1 MRGSPI
7 PVSVSPR
14 GTGLPGQGPAFFPKK
29 AGRKKGPG
37 ECPRHPPKNGGSW
50 RRCAVR
56 TGQKPGAYRR
66 PFSRRFPYRR
76 CRAPGNTHRDYPA
89 NPESCC
95 AVPAWPAGPPSVPCL
110 RNTEP
115 VTEVGAPTA
124 TQRSGRRG
132 ERRPG
137 GGNELSRLRGSERSA
152 AWADDVGAHLCVRP
166 HVRGRQYGR
175 RPLSDTAYTLTH
187 KGATS

>member
-1 MRGSPI
+1 MPPPHVTFPPAGGRRPSLCCSSAQLHPALPPPPPGEGGPQGRMRGSPI

-37 ECPRHPPKNGGSW
+37 ECPRHPQKNGGSW

-76 CRAPGNTHRDYPA
+76 CRALGGTHRDCPA
-89 NPESCC
+89 TPESCC

-132 ERRPG
+132 EKEAQRR
-137 GGNELSRLRGSERSA
+137 E
-152 AWADDVGAHLCVRP
+152 
-166 HVRGRQYGR
+166 
-175 RPLSDTAYTLTH
+175 
-187 KGATS
+187 